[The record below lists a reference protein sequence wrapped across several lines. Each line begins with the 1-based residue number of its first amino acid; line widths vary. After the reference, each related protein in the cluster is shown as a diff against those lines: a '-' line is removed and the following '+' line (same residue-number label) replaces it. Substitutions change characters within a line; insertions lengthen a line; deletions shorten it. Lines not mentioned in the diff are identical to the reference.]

1 MGAALRL
8 LAGASCRPCPVFRSL
23 PLLLLRWLAGIA
35 LVAFARPGLAA
46 DWAVN
51 ADHTSVYFSVSHFD
65 ISYVHGR
72 FGKIAATV
80 QFDPEAK
87 TGQVIVTV
95 DADSID
101 TGNRSLD
108 GVLRS
113 DQFLDTGP
121 NPEIRFVT
129 ERFVYDGDRLN
140 AVDGTLWL
148 HGVQRPLR
156 LDVDRFV
163 CKDVAAGIV
172 SRFTCGGE
180 MHTAFR
186 RSDFGM
192 KRFLPEVGDEVK
204 LDIGVEAAR
213 R

>member
-1 MGAALRL
+1 MLWL
-8 LAGASCRPCPVFRSL
+8 LASSRSCFGV
-23 PLLLLRWLAGIA
+23 
-35 LVAFARPGLAA
+35 

-51 ADHTSVYFSVSHFD
+51 SCLVSVYFAVSHFD
-65 ISYVHGR
+65 ISYVRRR
-72 FGKIAATV
+72 FWQLVTPV
-80 QFDPEAK
+80 QFDPGTKA
-87 TGQVIVTV
+87 GLVVVTV

-113 DQFLDTGP
+113 DQFLDAGR
-121 NPEIRFVT
+121 NPEIRFVGN
-129 ERFVYDGDRLN
+129 RFVFDGDRLT
-140 AVDGTLWL
+140 AVDGTLTL
-148 HGVQRPLR
+148 HGTERPLR
-156 LDVDRFV
+156 LVVDRFV

-172 SRFTCGGE
+172 SHFTCGGE
-180 MHTAFR
+180 MHTAFN

-204 LDIGVEAAR
+204 LDIGIEAAR

>member
-1 MGAALRL
+1 MSICYRLIPRFIAGAVFLAISVAGAAT
-8 LAGASCRPCPVFRSL
+8 
-23 PLLLLRWLAGIA
+23 
-35 LVAFARPGLAA
+35 

-51 ADHTSVYFSVSHFD
+51 IDHTSINFAVLHFD

-72 FGKIAATV
+72 FDKIAAV
-80 QFDPEAK
+80 VSFDPDAK
-87 TGQVIVTV
+87 SGQVVVTV

-101 TGNRSLD
+101 TGNRVVD

-113 DQFLDTGP
+113 DQFLDAAA
-121 NPEIRFVT
+121 NPEIRFVGN
-129 ERFVYDGDRLN
+129 RFVFDGDRLT
-140 AVDGTLWL
+140 AVDGMLRL
-148 HGVQRPLR
+148 HGIERPLT
-156 LDVDRFV
+156 LTVDRFV

-172 SRFTCGGE
+172 SNFTCGGE
-180 MHTAFR
+180 MHAAFK

-192 KRFLPEVGDEVK
+192 KRFLPDVGDEVK

>member
-1 MGAALRL
+1 MTRVPALLAPKISLDGGLLVSRL
-8 LAGASCRPCPVFRSL
+8 LQWSMLWFFASAGACF
-23 PLLLLRWLAGIA
+23 
-35 LVAFARPGLAA
+35 AA

-51 ADHTSVYFSVSHFD
+51 TDHVSVNFAVSHFD

-72 FGKIAATV
+72 FGKIVTTV
-80 QFDPEAK
+80 QFDPGAK
-87 TGQVIVTV
+87 TGLVVVTV

-113 DQFLDTGP
+113 DQFLDAGR
-121 NPEIRFVT
+121 NPEIRFVGN
-129 ERFVYDGDRLN
+129 RFVFDGDRLT
-140 AVDGTLWL
+140 AVEGTLTL
-148 HGVQRPLR
+148 HGTERPLR
-156 LDVDRFV
+156 LVVDRFV

-172 SRFTCGGE
+172 SHFTCGGE
-180 MHTAFR
+180 MHAAFN

-204 LDIGVEAAR
+204 LDIGIEAAR